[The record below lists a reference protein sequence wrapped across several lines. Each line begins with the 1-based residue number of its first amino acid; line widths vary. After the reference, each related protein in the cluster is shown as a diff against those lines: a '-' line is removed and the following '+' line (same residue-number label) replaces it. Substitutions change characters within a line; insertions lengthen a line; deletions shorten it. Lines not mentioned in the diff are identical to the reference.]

1 MLVEASSY
9 TFSRVLLGTQI
20 SHTCTAGAV
29 GQFASGIGNTDAGF
43 VLGNGKILPNT
54 KLASVLPIPA
64 GSALGKCPSSTCV
77 EYLSRASRTCE
88 KV

>member
-54 KLASVLPIPA
+54 KLASVYPFQPVA
-64 GSALGKCPSSTCV
+64 HWANA
-77 EYLSRASRTCE
+77 RA
-88 KV
+88 VHVWNI